1 VRAST
6 SAAGSQAAMPVIVV
20 DEENEASTGPHSDT
34 ATGRAPN
41 TRRKRKRI
49 TGSQDVVDLV
59 AEDTTDCAASG
70 SAAKR
75 PRTSDDQIGGD
86 VIVIEDD

>member
-1 VRAST
+1 MRAST

-20 DEENEASTGPHSDT
+20 DDENEASPGPHPDT
-34 ATGRAPN
+34 ATSRAPN
-41 TRRKRKRI
+41 TNRKRKR
-49 TGSQDVVDLV
+49 GVQSQDVVDLV
-59 AEDTTDCAASG
+59 AEDTTSG

-75 PRTSDDQIGGD
+75 PRNSDDQIGGD